1 MKIKI
6 AFLVGMLF
14 LSTTVS
20 AEIKLPSILAD
31 GMVLQQQTDVKLW
44 GKANAGSKVKVRVSW
59 NDKTYDTRSDKEGNW
74 MVRVGTPAAGGPY
87 EITISDGKKL
97 TLKNILI
104 GEVWLCAG
112 QSNMEIPV
120 KGYPFQPVLN
130 SNNIIAKANPRVPI
144 RMYTTDSD
152 ESGEWVFQFSREPQT
167 DCVGRWMDNSPENV
181 ANISAVAYMYARYLQ
196 EALDIPVG
204 ILVSTLGGTQIES
217 WMSKEAFSAFPD
229 IDLDIPNFDK
239 ITRPYGQPCVLYNSK
254 LAPLTNFTIKGLI
267 WYQGESNRH
276 DPEKYG
282 QLMPVFVKDLRNKW
296 GLGEFPFY
304 YVQIAPY
311 KYSGPD
317 VAESAYLREV
327 QLQNMSEIPNS
338 GMVTTLDVGEMNGI
352 HPSNKE
358 AVGERLAYWALA
370 KTYGKKGFE
379 YSAPVYSSMEIKN
392 GKIYLSFD
400 NLGYGGLIPAK
411 TQLESFE
418 IAGEDKIFHEAKA
431 VFVPEVNQVV
441 VWNESVP
448 VPVAVRYAFKN
459 YAKASLFTVSG
470 LPVSS
475 FRTDNW

>member
-1 MKIKI
+1 M
-6 AFLVGMLF
+6 
-14 LSTTVS
+14 
-20 AEIKLPSILAD
+20 
-31 GMVLQQQTDVKLW
+31 
-44 GKANAGSKVKVRVSW
+44 
-59 NDKTYDTRSDKEGNW
+59 
-74 MVRVGTPAAGGPY
+74 
-87 EITISDGKKL
+87 
-97 TLKNILI
+97 
-104 GEVWLCAG
+104 
-112 QSNMEIPV
+112 
-120 KGYPFQPVLN
+120 
-130 SNNIIAKANPRVPI
+130 
-144 RMYTTDSD
+144 
-152 ESGEWVFQFSREPQT
+152 
-167 DCVGRWMDNSPENV
+167 
-181 ANISAVAYMYARYLQ
+181 
-196 EALDIPVG
+196 
-204 ILVSTLGGTQIES
+204 
-217 WMSKEAFSAFPD
+217 
-229 IDLDIPNFDK
+229 
-239 ITRPYGQPCVLYNSK
+239 
-254 LAPLTNFTIKGLI
+254 
-267 WYQGESNRH
+267 
-276 DPEKYG
+276 
-282 QLMPVFVKDLRNKW
+282 
-296 GLGEFPFY
+296 
-304 YVQIAPY
+304 
-311 KYSGPD
+311 
-317 VAESAYLREV
+317 AESAYLREV
-327 QLQNMSEIPNS
+327 QLQNMSKIPNS